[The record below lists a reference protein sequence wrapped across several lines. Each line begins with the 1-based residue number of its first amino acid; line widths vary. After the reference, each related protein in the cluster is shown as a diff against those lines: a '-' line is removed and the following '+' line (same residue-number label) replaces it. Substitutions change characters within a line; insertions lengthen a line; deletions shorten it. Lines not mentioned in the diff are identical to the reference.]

1 MLVIHTIEVTPFA
14 QNARVLFDTTTSVA
28 LIVDPGGE
36 LEEIFELVD
45 QLNPKQ
51 IDVLLT
57 HAHLDH
63 AGGTARCLEMAMSRV
78 ERFPRLLAH
87 REPILRGMLQQQAK
101 HYNLPI
107 SEYQNVPAPDVIF
120 DGGEEFLI
128 GSIPALVLFTPGH
141 APDHISIYLTPDAAL
156 LHDEQ
161 GRSQETAKPIVIAGD
176 ALFQAS
182 IGRTDLPGGSHPLL
196 IRSIRE
202 QLLTLPPDTL
212 VLCGHGPNTTIGF
225 ESQHNPYL
233 QD

>member
-1 MLVIHTIEVTPFA
+1 MLVVHTIEVTPFS
-14 QNARVLFDTTTSVA
+14 QNARVLFDPSCSAA

-36 LEEIFELVD
+36 LERIFEVVD
-45 QLNPKQ
+45 ALAPTQL
-51 IDVLLT
+51 DVLLT

-63 AGGTARCLEMAMSRV
+63 AGGTSQCLDLGMSRV
-78 ERFPRLLAH
+78 HRLPRLFAH

-107 SEYQNVPAPDVIF
+107 ADYQNVPTPDVIF

-128 GSIPALVLFTPGH
+128 GGFPAKVLFTPGH
-141 APDHISIYLTPDAAL
+141 APDHISIYLTPDQTVL
-156 LHDEQ
+156 YDEF
-161 GRSQETAKPIVIAGD
+161 GRSEETTQPIVIAGD
-176 ALFQAS
+176 ALFQGS

-202 QLLTLPPDTL
+202 KLLTLPPTTV

-225 ESQHNPYL
+225 ERQHNPYL